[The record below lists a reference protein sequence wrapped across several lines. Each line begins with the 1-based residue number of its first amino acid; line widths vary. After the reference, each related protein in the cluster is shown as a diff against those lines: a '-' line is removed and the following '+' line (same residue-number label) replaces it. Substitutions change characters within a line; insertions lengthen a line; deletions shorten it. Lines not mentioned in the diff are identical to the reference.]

1 MNFRCIIP
9 GETLTSTS
17 SAANPIDRPKFRI
30 HNSLLHRRGCP
41 NNQQLDWSKSY
52 QERLWTLRGFFPNLP
67 KGCGTMTMK
76 CIFRSGDNNGLQD
89 ELDKTTTRVERYNN
103 RETGCMS
110 EKPRLVSFMQW
121 RCSRQDEWSS
131 TDVQCRLNI
140 TGYLI
145 GDRRTTFLMVQVNHC
160 FPIVCLFGC
169 TSPRPGSD

>member
-1 MNFRCIIP
+1 MLFPARLSEVHHLRQTP
-9 GETLTSTS
+9 LTVQNLAYTIRYCTEEAVQTTS
-17 SAANPIDRPKFRI
+17 NLTGPKAIQKGSGRFADSSPICP
-30 HNSLLHRRGCP
+30 RGV
-41 NNQQLDWSKSY
+41 
-52 QERLWTLRGFFPNLP
+52 R
-67 KGCGTMTMK
+67 TMTMK

-110 EKPRLVSFMQW
+110 EKPRLVSFMRW

-145 GDRRTTFLMVQVNHC
+145 GDRRTTFLTVQVNHC
-160 FPIVCLFGC
+160 FPMVCLFGC
-169 TSPRPGSD
+169 TAPRPGSD